1 MKKTMLSIAVISI
14 IGGTSA
20 FALAGDEPTA
30 DLTEINQTEQ
40 NNTEQQTDSAADE
53 SDRIT
58 PEQAVDAAK
67 TIVDGQL
74 DEVELDTENGRLVY
88 EVELDYMDD
97 DYDIKVDA
105 YTGEVVKVDDDLL
118 GTGAEQ
124 QVAISIE
131 EAEQKALSLF
141 DGGTID
147 DRELE
152 KKNGRYVYELEVE
165 IFDEDGDVYIDA
177 ESGEVIHV
185 ESDIRGYMTEGNSSQ
200 ASEEQH
206 TETNESGNSNE
217 QISSQ
222 KAADIALNHVGKGH
236 VDDIELERE
245 NGMLV
250 YEVEVEYGDDDVDVY
265 VDAFTGEVIY
275 VDH

>member
-1 MKKTMLSIAVISI
+1 MKKTMLSIAVISV

-20 FALAGDEPTA
+20 FALAGDDPSA
-30 DLTEINQTEQ
+30 DLSEINQTTNE
-40 NNTEQQTDSAADE
+40 TAEEKPASANDE
-53 SDRIT
+53 SERIT

-74 DEVELDTENGRLVY
+74 DEVELDTENGQLVY

-118 GTGAEQ
+118 GTSVEQ
-124 QVAISIE
+124 QVSISLE
-131 EAEQKALSLF
+131 EAEEAALALF
-141 DGGTID
+141 DGGKID

-185 ESDIRGYMTEGNSSQ
+185 ESDIRGFM
-200 ASEEQH
+200 A
-206 TETNESGNSNE
+206 ESGHEQAAPEESGENQSSGE
-217 QISSQ
+217 QISAQ
-222 KAADIALNHVGKGH
+222 EAADIALNHVGEGY

-250 YEVEVEYGDDDVDVY
+250 YEVEVEYMDDVDVY